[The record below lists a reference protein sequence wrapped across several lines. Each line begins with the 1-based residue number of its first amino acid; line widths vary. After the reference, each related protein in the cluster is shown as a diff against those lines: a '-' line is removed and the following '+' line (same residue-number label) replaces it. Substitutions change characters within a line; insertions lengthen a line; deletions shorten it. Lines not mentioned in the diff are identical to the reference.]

1 MSVTATATHS
11 PELTND
17 AMTER
22 SAPRLFE
29 PKGLTLE
36 DMILGAWEDLRAGS
50 SAECP
55 VCGGKM
61 RAASGCGNCGA
72 DLS

>member
-1 MSVTATATHS
+1 MSAAAIATHS
-11 PELTND
+11 PELTID
-17 AMTER
+17 ATTAR
-22 SAPRLFE
+22 SARLFE

-36 DMILGAWEDLRAGS
+36 DLILGAWEDLRAGS

-55 VCGGKM
+55 VCGGTM
-61 RAASGCGNCGA
+61 RAASGCGGCGS

>member
-1 MSVTATATHS
+1 MSATATTTHS
-11 PELTND
+11 AELTID
-17 AMTER
+17 ATTER
-22 SAPRLFE
+22 SARLFE

-36 DMILGAWEDLRAGS
+36 DMILGAWEDLVAGS
-50 SAECP
+50 PAECP